1 MNHIKKLEQAA
12 LIFQKIQILD
22 AEIIEIDKF
31 AILASDY
38 PTECSVEL
46 KMKPNTKE
54 GKEKVLDSDGSLIIP
69 REVGNSYDSFGDYRS
84 LFSFMP
90 SMLGQASTQPSNLTT
105 LNKSVSDSILLGICG
120 VLIAEKRGQRAEYI
134 QELKELGFH
143 L

>member
-12 LIFQKIQILD
+12 LIFKKIQILD

-54 GKEKVLDSDGSLIIP
+54 AKEKVLDSDGSLIIP
-69 REVGNSYDSFGDYRS
+69 REGAIDYSSYRS
-84 LFSFMP
+84 IFSFMTMP
-90 SMLGQASTQPSNLTT
+90 ESSAKPSNLTT

-134 QELKELGFH
+134 QELKELGFQ